1 MEAAEEVATEA
12 AVAAADTAEE
22 EVAVV
27 VDMEVAAGEEATAAV
42 AVAEIAAAGVVIAAA
57 TGINFKL
64 DFRVSYWRRSI
75 KNAPPLSFAPK
86 RRRWPRKTQKRS

>member
-12 AVAAADTAEE
+12 AVDTAEE

-42 AVAEIAAAGVVIAAA
+42 AVAEIAVAGVEIAAA
-57 TGINFKL
+57 TGSNKTE
-64 DFRVSYWRRSI
+64 WH
-75 KNAPPLSFAPK
+75 AHGFA
-86 RRRWPRKTQKRS
+86 WACNMIS